1 MGLPVRDWTHF
12 GLCRVDVCAHV
23 WMGTLIGVP
32 CFISFNLDTGSCA
45 KLIQVISLKHWWG
58 AINPEVDSWD
68 ARQTVVGGTWKASR
82 WTGYDGAV
90 QGLSVL
96 TEILL
101 VQCECLWLGP
111 GIAVVV
117 IGFDDR
123 DCRPLWMSAFLTCGL
138 LLLPTLNDFLFAFV
152 VWLSLTAYVLQGLS
166 ETPKSSPHLS
176 ESHLPSGSTQP
187 THIKLFSMIVKV
199 CSFFWR
205 HSHSRHKSLHV
216 WITGWMP
223 FWMMR

>member
-1 MGLPVRDWTHF
+1 MDWLWWCSPGTQCIDRDPAGPMWMPLIEAWHCSGCHWFWWQGLPPIVN
-12 GLCRVDVCAHV
+12 VC
-23 WMGTLIGVP
+23 
-32 CFISFNLDTGSCA
+32 
-45 KLIQVISLKHWWG
+45 
-58 AINPEVDSWD
+58 
-68 ARQTVVGGTWKASR
+68 
-82 WTGYDGAV
+82 
-90 QGLSVL
+90 
-96 TEILL
+96 
-101 VQCECLWLGP
+101 
-111 GIAVVV
+111 
-117 IGFDDR
+117 
-123 DCRPLWMSAFLTCGL
+123 
-138 LLLPTLNDFLFAFV
+138 LPHMWAAPPATLNDFLFAFV